1 MQQSR
6 IDFKKLRSVIS
17 LQYGIEL
24 DETSLAILA
33 ILTQEVQ
40 QQFKAIRRTQDEMA
54 TQIQYSKKALQ
65 VDPEHPRWQ
74 AFWHGMGQ
82 WGLGLC
88 LAVIVALTIYCFN
101 LNKIREEKQAAQQ
114 ELAWYKEHCDAAKK
128 ASAKTGAG
136 AVGKKPRQK
145 NK

>member
-6 IDFKKLRSVIS
+6 IDFKKLRAVIS

-33 ILTQEVQ
+33 ILTQEVRR
-40 QQFKAIRRTQDEMA
+40 QFIPLNKRQEEMA
-54 TQIQYSKKALQ
+54 VQIQYSKKALQ
-65 VDPEHPRWQ
+65 VDPDHPRWQ

-88 LAVIVALTIYCFN
+88 LAVIALVFLFIHQHKENTQQ
-101 LNKIREEKQAAQQ
+101 QALQQ
-114 ELAWYKEHCDAAKK
+114 ELAWYKEHCEAAQK
-128 ASAKTGAG
+128 ANVKTGAG
-136 AVGKKPRQK
+136 TVERKSRQK